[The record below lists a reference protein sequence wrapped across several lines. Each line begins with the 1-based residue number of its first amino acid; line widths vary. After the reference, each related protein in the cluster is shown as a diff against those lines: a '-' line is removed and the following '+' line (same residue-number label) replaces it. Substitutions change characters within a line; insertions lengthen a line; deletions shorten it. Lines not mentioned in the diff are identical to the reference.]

1 MHICGGVEEL
11 RKASLA
17 QKPLLDEEQE
27 SMNHSNVHNVYKCCE
42 LSSPR
47 EHQEGAW
54 GALYQGEPVLLR
66 APTGSGKTEAVVL
79 PFLDFGGQAIP
90 GRLLYALPLRSLANQ
105 VADRIEEYAR
115 KLNKPS
121 NFQVRLQHGERPES
135 VLFAADAIVAT
146 IDQVITSYACT
157 PLTLPLRHG
166 NIPAGA
172 VMSSFVVFDEM
183 HLFHPELG
191 LQAARLICERLHR
204 LGIPYAVLSATL
216 PDSVVDFWRKHLGA
230 EGVEANSEFV
240 QRQVTVEWKGAF
252 LSPEEIKQALGRFN
266 RILVVCNT
274 VDRAVELYRQ
284 VVTAAQGYVCN
295 LLHSR
300 FLPDDRKRKEDWV
313 IQHFGK
319 NASRNTKA
327 ILVATQIVEVGL
339 DISADLLLTE
349 VAPVDALIQRAG
361 RIARWGSDGFVWV
374 YNVENASPY
383 ETELVKKT
391 KELLSQNSGAV
402 LDWTTAKN
410 WVNQVLNDRYH
421 QILYESNAYEQVVAQ
436 LSRAAFEG
444 SRPRAKAAV
453 RDVNTVEVTIH
464 DNPQM
469 LEKDVLRL
477 PTINVHIGIAKKWAR
492 EAAQAE
498 AQVWRI
504 EVERSPSD
512 AQVAV
517 SLELATD
524 EDISIGDRL
533 VFPTSVLSYSAD
545 FGLQRAAG
553 GFNFQPQA
561 GQSYPPL
568 RSALQRETWIDHSI
582 RVAQEIDAVL
592 QQESNAVS
600 ALASMLGVCRGEIE
614 KAAKLA
620 AVLHDLG
627 KLNKEWQGRA
637 GIPDSAD
644 PADLLAHTDERN
656 YITFPPHATVSAYAL
671 WPALVDGGALPRLL
685 AKAVCFAIAH
695 HHSVRAKEVPEYDL
709 HSQWQSA
716 VSQALQQ
723 SGLSNAL
730 KLNLVI
736 PAQRSSTNLREQFP
750 PMEYEKLYTA
760 YVLLS
765 RWLRLA
771 DRIATGGSN
780 AVLHYENWFGRF

>member
-1 MHICGGVEEL
+1 VEEL

-17 QKPLLDEEQE
+17 QKPLLLNEEQE
-27 SMNHSNVHNVYKCCE
+27 DMNHSNAHYVYGRCGI
-42 LSSPR
+42 SSPAQ
-47 EHQEGAW
+47 HQQDAW
-54 GALYQGEPVLLR
+54 DALSQGKSVLLH

-79 PFLDFGGQAIP
+79 PFLHFGGQPIP

-105 VADRIEEYAR
+105 VVDRIEGYAR
-115 KLNKPS
+115 ALNKPS

-183 HLFHPELG
+183 HLFDPELG
-191 LQAARLICERLHR
+191 LQAARLICERLSH

-216 PDSVVDFWRKHLGA
+216 PDSVVEFWCKHLGA
-230 EGVEANSEFV
+230 EIVEAYSEFV

-252 LSPEEIKQALGRFN
+252 LSPEEIRQALGRFN
-266 RILVVCNT
+266 HILVVCNT

-284 VVTAAQGYVCN
+284 VLTTARAQGYLCN

-300 FLPDDRKRKEDWV
+300 FLPDDRKQKENWV

-319 NASRNTKA
+319 NTQPDTKA
-327 ILVATQIVEVGL
+327 ILVATQVVEVGL

-361 RIARWGSDGFVWV
+361 RIARWGGDGFVWV

-383 ETELVKKT
+383 ETELVEKT

-402 LDWTTAKN
+402 LDWATAKN
-410 WVNQVLNDRYH
+410 WVNQVLNDRYR
-421 QILYESNAYEQVVAQ
+421 QILHGSNAYEQVAAQ

-444 SRPRAKAAV
+444 SRPRAEAAV

-469 LEKDVLRL
+469 LGKDVLRL

-492 EAAQAE
+492 EAAQAKVK
-498 AQVWRI
+498 VWRV
-504 EVERSPSD
+504 EVDQGVSD

-517 SLELATD
+517 TCESVSEK
-524 EDISIGDRL
+524 DIWIGDLL
-533 VFPTSVLSYSAD
+533 VFPTSILSYSPD

-553 GFNFQPQA
+553 GLSFQPQA

-568 RSALQRETWIDHSI
+568 RSALQRETWIDHST

-592 QQESNAVS
+592 QQESHAVS
-600 ALASMLGVCRGEIE
+600 ALASMLGVQLDEIK

-637 GIPDSAD
+637 GIPNSVH
-644 PADLLAHTDERN
+644 PADLLAHTDGRN

-671 WPALVDGGALPRLL
+671 WPALVDGSALPRLL

-730 KLNLVI
+730 NLNLVI
-736 PAQRSSTNLREQFP
+736 PTQRSSTNLREQFP

-765 RWLRLA
+765 RWLRLV

-780 AVLHYENWFGRF
+780 AVLHYEDWFGRL

>member
-1 MHICGGVEEL
+1 ME
-11 RKASLA
+11 K
-17 QKPLLDEEQE
+17 E
-27 SMNHSNVHNVYKCCE
+27 SMNHSNVHDVYKSCVKN
-42 LSSPR
+42 SPA
-47 EHQEGAW
+47 EHQEKAW
-54 GALYQGEPVLLR
+54 NLLSEGKPILLR
-66 APTGSGKTEAVVL
+66 APTGSGKTEAIVL
-79 PFLDFGGQAIP
+79 PFLYFGGQAIP
-90 GRLLYALPLRSLANQ
+90 GRLLYSLPLRSLANQ
-105 VADRIEEYAR
+105 LANRVKKYAR
-115 KLNKPS
+115 KLNKS
-121 NFQVRLQHGERPES
+121 SDFQVRLQHGERPES

-172 VMSSFVVFDEM
+172 VMSSFVVFDEI
-183 HLFHPELG
+183 HLFDPELG
-191 LQAARLICERLHR
+191 LQATRLICERLHR

-216 PDSVVDFWRKHLGA
+216 PDSVVDFWKEHLGA
-230 EGVEANSEFV
+230 EPVEAGGELV
-240 QRQVTVEWKGAF
+240 QRQRTDERNVQRQITVEWKETF
-252 LSPEEIKQALGRFN
+252 LSPEEVKQALGRCN

-274 VDRAVELYRQ
+274 VDRAIELYQ
-284 VVTAAQGYVCN
+284 KVLTAAQAQGYVCN

-300 FLPDDRKRKEDWV
+300 FLPDDRKQKEDWV
-313 IQHFGK
+313 IQHFGE
-319 NASRNTKA
+319 NTHPDTKA
-327 ILVATQIVEVGL
+327 ILVATQVVEVGL

-361 RIARWGSDGFVWV
+361 RIARWGGNGAVWV
-374 YNVENASPY
+374 YNVENAAPY
-383 ETELVKKT
+383 EAELVEKT
-391 KELLSQNSGAV
+391 KGLLSQNSGAV

-410 WVNQVLNDRYH
+410 WVNQVLNDRYR
-421 QILYESNAYEQVVAQ
+421 QILHESNAYEKIVAQ

-444 SRPRAKAAV
+444 SRPRAEAAV

-469 LEKDVLRL
+469 LGKDVLRL

-498 AQVWRI
+498 AQVWR
-504 EVERSPSD
+504 VEIDRRPSD
-512 AQVAV
+512 AQVVV
-517 SLELATD
+517 SLEPVTD
-524 EDISIGDRL
+524 KDISIGDRL
-533 VFPTSVLSYSAD
+533 VFPSFVLSYSTD

-561 GQSYPPL
+561 GQSHSSLP
-568 RSALQRETWIDHSI
+568 SALQRETWIDHSI
-582 RVAQEIDAVL
+582 RVAQEIYAVL
-592 QQESNAVS
+592 QQESHAVS

-637 GIPDSAD
+637 GIPNSAD
-644 PADLLAHTDERN
+644 PADLLAHTDGRN

-685 AKAVCFAIAH
+685 AKVVCFAIAH

-730 KLNLVI
+730 NLNLVI
-736 PAQRSSTNLREQFP
+736 PTQRSSTNLREQFP

-771 DRIATGGSN
+771 DKIATGGPD

>member
-1 MHICGGVEEL
+1 
-11 RKASLA
+11 
-17 QKPLLDEEQE
+17 
-27 SMNHSNVHNVYKCCE
+27 MNHWNVDNVYKYCVE
-42 LSSPR
+42 NSPQ
-47 EHQEGAW
+47 EHQRHAW
-54 GALYQGEPVLLR
+54 DALSRGKPILLC

-79 PFLDFGGQAIP
+79 PFLAFGGQSIP
-90 GRLLYALPLRSLANQ
+90 GRILYSLPLRSLANQ
-105 VADRIEEYAR
+105 LANRIEKYAR
-115 KLNKPS
+115 KLNKS
-121 NFQVRLQHGERPES
+121 SDFQVRLQHGERPES

-183 HLFHPELG
+183 HLFDPKLG
-191 LQAARLICERLHR
+191 LQAARLICERLSR
-204 LGIPYAVLSATL
+204 LGIPYAMLSATL
-216 PDSVVDFWRKHLGA
+216 PDSVVKFWEKHLGA
-230 EGVEANSEFV
+230 EIVKADSEFV
-240 QRQVTVEWKGAF
+240 QRRVTVEWKGAF
-252 LSPEEIKQALGRFN
+252 LKPEEIKQALGRFN

-274 VDRAVELYRQ
+274 VDRAVEVYRQ
-284 VVTAAQGYVCN
+284 VVTAAQDQGYSCN

-313 IQHFGK
+313 IQHFDK
-319 NASRNTKA
+319 NAEPGTKA
-327 ILVATQIVEVGL
+327 LLVATQVVEVGL

-361 RIARWGSDGFVWV
+361 RIARWGGNGFVWV
-374 YNVENASPY
+374 YNVKNASPY
-383 ETELVKKT
+383 ETEFVEKT
-391 KELLSQNSGAV
+391 KKLLIQNSGAV
-402 LDWTTAKN
+402 LDWATAKN
-410 WVNQVLNDRYH
+410 WIDQVLNDRYH
-421 QILYESNAYEQVVAQ
+421 QILHESNAYEQVVAQ

-444 SRPRAKAAV
+444 SRPRAEAAV

-464 DNPQM
+464 DNPQA
-469 LEKDVLRL
+469 LGKDVLRL
-477 PTINVHIGIAKKWAR
+477 PTINIHIGIAKKWIK
-492 EAAQAE
+492 EAAQAKVK
-498 AQVWRI
+498 VWRV
-504 EVERSPSD
+504 EVDRSPSD
-512 AQVAV
+512 VQVAV
-517 SLELATD
+517 SLEPVTD
-524 EDISIGDRL
+524 KDISIGNRL
-533 VFPTSVLSYSAD
+533 VFPTSTLSYSPD
-545 FGLQRAAG
+545 FGLQKGAG
-553 GFNFQPQA
+553 GSNFQPQA

-568 RSALQRETWIDHSI
+568 PSALRQETWISHSIHVAQELDKVLQRESH
-582 RVAQEIDAVL
+582 
-592 QQESNAVS
+592 AVS
-600 ALASMLGVCRGEIE
+600 ALASMLGVQSDEIK

-644 PADLLAHTDERN
+644 PADLLAHTDGRN
-656 YITFPPHATVSAYAL
+656 YIKFPPHATVSAYAL
-671 WPALVDGGALPRLL
+671 WPTLVDGGALLRLL

-695 HHSVRAKEVPEYDL
+695 HHSVRAKEVPEYEF
-709 HSQWQSA
+709 HPQWQSA

-730 KLNLVI
+730 NLNLVI
-736 PAQRSSTNLREQFP
+736 STQPSPTNLREQFP

-780 AVLHYENWFGRF
+780 AILHYENWFGRF

>member
-1 MHICGGVEEL
+1 MEGL
-11 RKASLA
+11 SKASLA
-17 QKPLLDEEQE
+17 QKPLLLNEGQE
-27 SMNHSNVHNVYKCCE
+27 DMNHSNAHYVYGRCGI
-42 LSSPR
+42 SSPAQ
-47 EHQEGAW
+47 HQQDAW
-54 GALYQGEPVLLR
+54 DALSQGKSVLLR

-79 PFLDFGGQAIP
+79 PFLHFGGQPIP

-105 VADRIEEYAR
+105 VVDRIEGYAR
-115 KLNKPS
+115 ALNKPS

-183 HLFHPELG
+183 HLFDPELG
-191 LQAARLICERLHR
+191 LQVARLICERLSH

-216 PDSVVDFWRKHLGA
+216 PDSVVEFWCKHLGA
-230 EGVEANSEFV
+230 EIVEAYSEFV

-252 LSPEEIKQALGRFN
+252 LSPEEIKQALERFN
-266 RILVVCNT
+266 HILVVCNT

-319 NASRNTKA
+319 NARPNTKA
-327 ILVATQIVEVGL
+327 ILVATQVVEVGL

-361 RIARWGSDGFVWV
+361 RVARWGGDGFVWV

-383 ETELVKKT
+383 ETELVEKT

-402 LDWTTAKN
+402 LDWATAKN
-410 WVNQVLNDRYH
+410 WVNQVLNGRYH
-421 QILYESNAYEQVVAQ
+421 QILHQSNAYEQVVAQ

-444 SRPRAKAAV
+444 SRPRAEAAV
-453 RDVNTVEVTIH
+453 RDVSTVEVTIH
-464 DNPQM
+464 GNPQM

-492 EAAQAE
+492 EAAQAKVK
-498 AQVWRI
+498 VWRV
-504 EVERSPSD
+504 EVDQGVSD
-512 AQVAV
+512 AQVTVTCESV
-517 SLELATD
+517 SEK
-524 EDISIGDRL
+524 DIWIGDRL
-533 VFPTSVLSYSAD
+533 VFPTSILSYSPD
-545 FGLQRAAG
+545 FGLQRATG
-553 GFNFQPQA
+553 GLSFQPQV

-568 RSALQRETWIDHSI
+568 RSVLQRETWVDHSM

-592 QQESNAVS
+592 QQESHAVS
-600 ALASMLGVCRGEIE
+600 ALASMLRVRLDEIK

-637 GIPDSAD
+637 GIPNSAD
-644 PADLLAHTDERN
+644 PADLLAHTGGRN

-671 WPALVDGGALPRLL
+671 WPALVDDALPRLL

-723 SGLSNAL
+723 SGLSNVL
-730 KLNLVI
+730 DLNLVVST
-736 PAQRSSTNLREQFP
+736 QRSSTNLREQFP
-750 PMEYEKLYTA
+750 PMEYEKLYTG